1 MKPYAWNSEK
11 NEQLKAGRGVSFEE
25 VVAHIADGDVLDIIE
40 NPNQEKYKGQ
50 RMFIIKMHDYAWLVP
65 YVETEYEVFLKSIIP
80 SRKATRKY
88 LGGKHG
94 NQ

>member
-40 NPNQEKYKGQ
+40 NPNQEKYRGQ
-50 RMFIIKMHDYAWLVP
+50 RCSSLRCMTMPGSFHMLRQNMRY
-65 YVETEYEVFLKSIIP
+65 F
-80 SRKATRKY
+80 
-88 LGGKHG
+88 
-94 NQ
+94 